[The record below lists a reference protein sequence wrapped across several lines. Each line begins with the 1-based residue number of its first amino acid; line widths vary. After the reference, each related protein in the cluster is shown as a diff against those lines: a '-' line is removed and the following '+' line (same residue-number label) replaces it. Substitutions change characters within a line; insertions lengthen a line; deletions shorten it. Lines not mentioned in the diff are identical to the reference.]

1 MSDICIFDRETI
13 NRELAP
19 FQSQIVDDNK
29 ARFALAQ
36 ARQARIGQANRAI
49 QRKHIDGLGE
59 VTANIDSHLYH
70 VIGHA
75 VGYEAFND
83 AQFMRELL
91 RDNEDMR
98 VQSGSGKI
106 QVGYTPGYQGFSQ

>member
-19 FQSQIVDDNK
+19 FQSQIVDENK

-36 ARQARIGQANRAI
+36 ARQARIGAANRAI
-49 QRKHIDGLGE
+49 LRRHIDGVGE

-70 VIGHA
+70 VIGQA
-75 VGYEAFND
+75 VGYDSFND
-83 AQFMRELL
+83 SQFMRELL

-98 VQSGSGKI
+98 VQSTSAKI
-106 QVGYTPGYQGFSQ
+106 QVGYTPGYQGLTQ